1 MSNTGKLLEGFVEQI
16 EKILIPHG
24 ITVTPND
31 KVFND
36 DGVQIAE
43 FDIEIEGKVGTTN
56 FKWLIECRDRP
67 TQGSAPSAWIEQ
79 LVGRRDR
86 FNFDKVIAVSTTG
99 FAEGA
104 QEYAEESGIEIRTVT
119 ETDVE
124 QIRDWFLLDKIS
136 LYKKSGILEH
146 ASLNLDENESED
158 TKKALLE
165 ILNEN
170 TPDSKLLLS
179 TETGDHITVATAFFH
194 AANGIEGLYDD
205 LIPEGGSKKIK
216 LRATYPQ
223 DDSHYIVETKQENVR
238 IREILFQGEINVAI
252 ETIPIAAIKKYTNIS
267 SGEEIAAT
275 ASFNFDVDGKSL
287 EMSFHKIAETGE
299 THVVVGASKQKA

>member
-1 MSNTGKLLEGFVEQI
+1 MSNTGKLLERFVEQI

-24 ITVTPND
+24 FTVTPND
-31 KVFND
+31 RVFND

-158 TKKALLE
+158 TKRAVLE

-170 TPDSKLLLS
+170 KTDSKLLLS
-179 TETGDHITVATAFFH
+179 TETGDQITVAMAFTL
-194 AANGIEGLYDD
+194 AAAGQNLYED
-205 LIPEGGSKKIK
+205 LIPKGGSKKIIF
-216 LRATYPQ
+216 RVSYPL
-223 DDSHYIVETKQENVR
+223 DNSHYVVETN
-238 IREILFQGEINVAI
+238 
-252 ETIPIAAIKKYTNIS
+252 
-267 SGEEIAAT
+267 
-275 ASFNFDVDGKSL
+275 KSP
-287 EMSFHKIAETGE
+287 
-299 THVVVGASKQKA
+299 

>member
-67 TQGSAPSAWIEQ
+67 TQGSAPGAWIEQ

-119 ETDVE
+119 ETDLE
-124 QIRDWFLLDKIS
+124 QIRDWFLLDKMS
-136 LYKKSGILEH
+136 LYKRSGILEH
-146 ASLNLDENESED
+146 ALLILDENERED

-179 TETGDHITVATAFFH
+179 TETGNHITVATAFVL
-194 AANGIEGLYDD
+194 AATGTEGLYDD

-223 DDSHYIVETKQENVR
+223 DDSHYVVETKQENVR

-252 ETIPIAAIKKYTNIS
+252 ETIPIAAIKNI
-267 SGEEIAAT
+267 
-275 ASFNFDVDGKSL
+275 KW
-287 EMSFHKIAETGE
+287 
-299 THVVVGASKQKA
+299 